1 MDFDI
6 ERHKATR
13 LRLKEAGSS
22 LKDVADEL
30 GVTPGFVTK
39 VSQGWNVSR
48 RVEAEIALRLKIDPA
63 EIWPARYE
71 TEENA

>member
-30 GVTPGFVTK
+30 GVTAGFVTK
-39 VSQGWNVSR
+39 VSQGWNVSK
-48 RVEAEIALRLKIDPA
+48 RVEAEIALRLNTDPS
-63 EIWPARYE
+63 EIWPARYKTQE
-71 TEENA
+71 DA